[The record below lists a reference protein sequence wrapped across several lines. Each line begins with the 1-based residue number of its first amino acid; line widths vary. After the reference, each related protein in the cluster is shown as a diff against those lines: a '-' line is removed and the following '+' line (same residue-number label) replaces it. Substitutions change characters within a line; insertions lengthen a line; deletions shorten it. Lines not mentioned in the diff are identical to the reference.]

1 MYSPRSL
8 LARDVA
14 SMLLDLVP
22 DAPCSDDGFACSLR
36 QLVDYMALLILALG
50 ACVALGFILAV
61 GVWLAGAHRER
72 RRGASRG
79 ERRAPRVV
87 LGPVHTDGTWVRL
100 VEDAHGRRMIEI
112 LDGGRWKPASRGLRQ
127 LAAEVPLLM
136 RPPP

>member
-1 MYSPRSL
+1 MYSPGSL

-36 QLVDYMALLILALG
+36 QLVDYMVPLTLALG

-61 GVWLAGAHRER
+61 GASLAWAHRER
-72 RRGASRG
+72 RRGVSRA
-79 ERRAPRVV
+79 ERLAPRVV

-100 VEDAHGRRMIEI
+100 IEDDHGRRMIEI
-112 LDGGRWKPASRGLRQ
+112 LDGGRWKPASGGLRQ
-127 LAAEVPLLM
+127 LAAEVPLAM

>member
-36 QLVDYMALLILALG
+36 QLVHYMVPLTLALG
-50 ACVALGFILAV
+50 ACVVLGFILAV
-61 GVWLAGAHRER
+61 GASLAWAHRER
-72 RRGASRG
+72 RRGVSRA
-79 ERRAPRVV
+79 ERPAPRVV
-87 LGPVHTDGTWVRL
+87 SGPVHTDGTWVRL
-100 VEDAHGRRMIEI
+100 VEDDHGRRMIEI
-112 LDGGRWKPASRGLRQ
+112 LDGDRWKPASGGLRQ
-127 LAAEVPLLM
+127 LAAEVPLAM